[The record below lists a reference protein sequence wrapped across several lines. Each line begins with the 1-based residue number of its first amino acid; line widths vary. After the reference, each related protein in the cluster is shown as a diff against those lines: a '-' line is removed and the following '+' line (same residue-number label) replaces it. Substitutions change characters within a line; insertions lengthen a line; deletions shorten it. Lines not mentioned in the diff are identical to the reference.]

1 MLHPTDSSQH
11 FLSLYGPT
19 PPQVRARQPSG
30 LSGSIWAPQPQPSVA
45 TWPKALDSFSRVAE
59 RDSEQLL
66 RLDSRTATNLPI
78 VSREDVFGAA
88 PTSNSGSREIG
99 AIGDGRIRNALDCE
113 DTVCAL
119 FSFFLVRVYLICQSQ
134 HVEQLLRTLN
144 LNSPAPPPQK
154 PAIDLNVDTSPS
166 SPDFSPASV
175 SSALLTPTD
184 LSPVRSFEL
193 KFPAQYEHGQHQP
206 YFSQSSLL
214 FENGS
219 PGKHQDTLAAH
230 SPYLPFSHSN
240 QPSNALP
247 FFEPFTEPP
256 TPAPIN
262 SVHTQYRPASPS
274 SLPHSLYSSPLPP
287 RRMESA
293 RPLPM
298 DWRLTQQLQQQ
309 PASTHP
315 DWRLACEKNFSIN
328 TQEDTLRPS
337 FSYQQPTVSQ
347 AFQSSHEV
355 CHLFVFLQA
364 KINHICAFRPVP
376 ANQLSL
382 PFTSFVVSSL
392 SCLRRTHHQI
402 VGPTGVHL
410 SSTEAQGR

>member
-1 MLHPTDSSQH
+1 MEPLQPPILVPEKSV
-11 FLSLYGPT
+11 LSEMVGSGTPWIARTLY
-19 PPQVRARQPSG
+19 
-30 LSGSIWAPQPQPSVA
+30 
-45 TWPKALDSFSRVAE
+45 
-59 RDSEQLL
+59 
-66 RLDSRTATNLPI
+66 
-78 VSREDVFGAA
+78 
-88 PTSNSGSREIG
+88 
-99 AIGDGRIRNALDCE
+99 
-113 DTVCAL
+113 AL
-119 FSFFLVRVYLICQSQ
+119 FFFFLVIVYLIYQSQ

-230 SPYLPFSHSN
+230 SPSYPPFSHSN

-328 TQEDTLRPS
+328 TQEETLRSS
-337 FSYQQPTVSQ
+337 FSYQQPTASQ

-355 CHLFVFLQA
+355 CHVFVFLQA
-364 KINHICAFRPVP
+364 KIDHICAFRPVP

-382 PFTSFVVSSL
+382 PLTSFVVSSL

-402 VGPTGVHL
+402 VGPTGIHL

>member
-1 MLHPTDSSQH
+1 MVGLGTPWIART
-11 FLSLYGPT
+11 LY
-19 PPQVRARQPSG
+19 
-30 LSGSIWAPQPQPSVA
+30 
-45 TWPKALDSFSRVAE
+45 
-59 RDSEQLL
+59 
-66 RLDSRTATNLPI
+66 
-78 VSREDVFGAA
+78 
-88 PTSNSGSREIG
+88 
-99 AIGDGRIRNALDCE
+99 
-113 DTVCAL
+113 AL
-119 FSFFLVRVYLICQSQ
+119 FSLFFLVRVYLIYQSQ

-184 LSPVRSFEL
+184 LSPVRSFDI

-219 PGKHQDTLAAH
+219 PGKHQNTLAAH
-230 SPYLPFSHSN
+230 SPYPPFSHSN
-240 QPSNALP
+240 LPSNAFP

-262 SVHTQYRPASPS
+262 SVHIQYHPPSPS
-274 SLPHSLYSSPLPP
+274 PLPHSLYSSPLPP

-293 RPLPM
+293 RPSPM

-315 DWRLACEKNFSIN
+315 DWRLACEKDYNFGIN
-328 TQEDTLRPS
+328 TQEDTLRSS
-337 FSYQQPTVSQ
+337 FSYQKSTASQ

-355 CHLFVFLQA
+355 RHLLVFL
-364 KINHICAFRPVP
+364 
-376 ANQLSL
+376 
-382 PFTSFVVSSL
+382 
-392 SCLRRTHHQI
+392 
-402 VGPTGVHL
+402 
-410 SSTEAQGR
+410 